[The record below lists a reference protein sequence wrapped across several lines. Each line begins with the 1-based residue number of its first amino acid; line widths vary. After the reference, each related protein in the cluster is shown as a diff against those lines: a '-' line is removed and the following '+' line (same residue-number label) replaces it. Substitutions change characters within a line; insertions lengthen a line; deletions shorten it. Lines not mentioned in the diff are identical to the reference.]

1 MSDQTI
7 QRWTRWLTRPLLVAS
22 AIGIIITV
30 VGLVQRDDTVMAFG
44 AGFVAFGIFVALVIG
59 AFLGGQTL
67 ARFGGLV
74 GLALVAGIVLGLAG
88 GLIAWWVTWLG
99 VAIFVLAVIGF
110 FIMGIRRRVPMWIG
124 GVTVGRGDSNGERAG
139 QRRQRG

>member
-30 VGLVQRDDTVMAFG
+30 VGLVQHDDTVMAFG
-44 AGFVAFGIFVALVIG
+44 VSFVVLGILVALVIG

-99 VAIFVLAVIGF
+99 VALFVLAIIGF
-110 FIMGIRRRVPMWIG
+110 FIMGFRRRVAMSIG
-124 GVTVGRGDSNGERAG
+124 GVTISHGDSSGEREG
-139 QRRQRG
+139 TRRQRD